1 MGLLGTVFG
10 LFTSWLVLPDLRPIY
25 SKMDLFHK
33 LLFLFMHIFDRVWK
47 WYNAPVIVGLVYL
60 EVRRTLHQKYNL
72 IAVGHAKSY
81 NPVPTPHRSEVLK
94 FCKHGS
100 QTENGSSD
108 PNISFSYGDSFFGRN
123 LGPQPQKHQLL
134 DPHPSVVA
142 AKLLSRT
149 ELKDYG
155 KQFNMIAA
163 AWINFMIHDWI
174 DHLENLTKEDEIAA
188 PPSVAPQ
195 CPLQSFKF
203 YPTKDI
209 PLDKGVIG
217 HINTRTPWWDASV
230 IYGSTKEAQKRV
242 RTFENGKLKIR
253 PDGWLTSDSDGLPVS
268 GDIRNLWVGVAA
280 IQSLFIAEHNAVCD
294 TIKKAHPEF
303 TDEEL
308 FQRARVVTAAVL
320 AKVHTID
327 WTTQLLKNNVLLA
340 AMRANWYGLLGKR
353 FKDTF
358 GVTPVPL
365 LSGLVGMKEPN
376 DHGVP
381 YAMTEEF
388 TSVYRMHPLLPDKI
402 DIKDI
407 KASGGSLHTPP
418 TVEEIPMPALLG
430 DKGNEKALSL
440 GLKTLLTSLGHQSA
454 GALALFNYPTWLR
467 KVTPQNRDG
476 TVRPDPVDLASL
488 EVFRD
493 RERSIARYNQF
504 RRSLM
509 MPTIRKWEDLTQD
522 KESLAII
529 RELYGNDVERLD
541 ILVGLLLEKKPPGF
555 AISETAF
562 FIFVIMASRRL
573 EADPLFTRNFNEE
586 VYTKE
591 GFKWV
596 NTTEGLKDVLRRH
609 YPELVGDWMTSTS
622 AFSVWNQVPEPPQ
635 SVPLY
640 LRWGAASTAA
650 SVVS

>member
-1 MGLLGTVFG
+1 MGLVNKVFG
-10 LFTSWLVLPDLRPIY
+10 LLTSWLVLPDLRPLY
-25 SKMDLFHK
+25 NQMDVFHK
-33 LLFLFMHIFDRVWK
+33 LLFLVMHISDRIGK

-60 EVRRTLHQKYNL
+60 EIRRTLHQKYNL
-72 IAVGHAKSY
+72 IAVGNAKSY
-81 NPVPTPHRSEVLK
+81 QAPAPQRNDVLS
-94 FCKHGS
+94 FCEHGS
-100 QTENGSSD
+100 QQRNGSAEPSTSYSD
-108 PNISFSYGDSFFGRN
+108 GESFFGRN
-123 LGPQPQKHQLL
+123 MAPQPQKDKLL
-134 DPHPSVVA
+134 DPHPSAVA

-149 ELKDYG
+149 ELQDYG

-174 DHLENLTKEDEIAA
+174 DHLENLNEEVEITA
-188 PPSVAPQ
+188 PSSVAAQ
-195 CPLQSFKF
+195 CPLKSYKI
-203 YPTKDI
+203 YPTKEV
-209 PLDKGVIG
+209 PADKGVIG

-230 IYGSTKEAQKRV
+230 IYGSTKEAQQRV

-253 PDGWLTSDSDGLPVS
+253 SDGWLTNDSNGLPVS
-268 GDIRNLWVGVAA
+268 GDIRNLWVGVAS

-303 TDEEL
+303 NDEEL

-320 AKVHTID
+320 AKIHTID

-340 AMRANWYGLLGKR
+340 GMRANWYGLLGKK

-358 GVTPVPL
+358 GTTPFSL
-365 LSGLVGMKEPN
+365 LSGLVGMKKPN

-381 YAMTEEF
+381 YSLTEEF
-388 TSVYRMHPLLPDKI
+388 TSVYRMHPLLPEKI
-402 DIKDI
+402 DIKNI
-407 KASGGSLHTPP
+407 KSSPVNQHTPP

-430 DKGNEKALSL
+430 NNGNEKALSL

-454 GALALFNYPTWLR
+454 GALALFNYPNWMRTL
-467 KVTPQNRDG
+467 TAQNMDG
-476 TVRPDPVDLASL
+476 TDRPDPVDMPSL
-488 EVFRD
+488 EIFRD

-522 KESLAII
+522 KETLAII

-573 EADPLFTRNFNEE
+573 EADPLFTTNYNEE

-622 AFSVWNQVPEPPQ
+622 AFSVWNQIPEPPQ
-635 SVPLY
+635 AVPLY
-640 LRWGAASTAA
+640 LRWGAGSPSAPVMS
-650 SVVS
+650 